1 MADAGFARASCTL
14 RQLLDL
20 ALLCRRHGDPL
31 NALGEADT
39 LPPRARTIA
48 HPALALTRLL
58 GTTFAIADE
67 GAELV
72 AARANIRTGIERPS
86 TPHRVAL
93 VAYPHRHRTEACMTL
108 TPHER
113 TTGTGVIS

>member
-48 HPALALTRLL
+48 HHALALTRLL
-58 GTTFAIADE
+58 GTTFPIADE
-67 GAELV
+67 GAEVV
-72 AARANIRTGIERPS
+72 AARAHIRSGLERPP
-86 TPHRVAL
+86 TPRRVAL
-93 VAYPHRHRTEACMTL
+93 EASL
-108 TPHER
+108 YSR
-113 TTGTGVIS
+113 RQQSSGTRRLG

>member
-48 HPALALTRLL
+48 HHALALTRLL

-67 GAELV
+67 GAEVV
-72 AARANIRTGIERPS
+72 AARANIRSGIERPR
-86 TPHRVAL
+86 TPLRVDPTGRASC
-93 VAYPHRHRTEACMTL
+93 R
-108 TPHER
+108 ER
-113 TTGTGVIS
+113 VCQYV